1 MEKQVNKLLSDILG
15 CITRIE
21 EFTSEI
27 HSFEEYQSNTLVQNA
42 VERNVEIIG
51 EAVNSLLKISPEI
64 AITSARKIVNTRNL
78 LIHGY
83 DSVDSATVWVILRK
97 HLPVLKEEVA
107 RLLPVE

>member
-83 DSVDSATVWVILRK
+83 DSVDSATVWAILRK
-97 HLPVLKEEVA
+97 HLPVLKS
-107 RLLPVE
+107 

>member
-1 MEKQVNKLLSDILG
+1 MEKQVNKLLSDILS
-15 CITRIE
+15 CIARID
-21 EFTSEI
+21 EFTKDI

-64 AITSARKIVNTRNL
+64 DITSARKIVNTRNL

-97 HLPVLKEEVA
+97 HLPVLKEDVM
-107 RLLPVE
+107 LLFQAE

>member
-1 MEKQVNKLLSDILG
+1 MEKQVNKLLSDILS
-15 CITRIE
+15 CIARIE
-21 EFTSEI
+21 EFTKDI

-51 EAVNSLLKISPEI
+51 EAVNSMLKISPEI

-97 HLPVLKEEVA
+97 HLPVLKEDVM
-107 RLLPVE
+107 RLFQAE

>member
-1 MEKQVNKLLSDILG
+1 M
-15 CITRIE
+15 
-21 EFTSEI
+21 
-27 HSFEEYQSNTLVQNA
+27 QNA

-64 AITSARKIVNTRNL
+64 DITSARKIVNTRNL

-97 HLPVLKEEVA
+97 HLPVLKEDVM
-107 RLLPVE
+107 LLFQAE